1 MTHSV
6 EKNENNE
13 SGVYGI
19 ETDQEWQTRQ
29 VRTAR
34 QYRAMEAFHGLMMG
48 DYMGASMLDQKLA
61 ASHMIKNR
69 EVPDSPDSVSWPA
82 EVAIQCTYNTI
93 DAAKDDDMC
102 TLVSKTFRYHKGDAL
117 VCAVGAIVLGAYWA
131 DDMDRVIAH
140 TRAAIESATSEAD
153 TIIGGITMAVAAAWA
168 WRLQHVFHSSHREF
182 IDLVLA
188 YVPPSALREQLVAAR
203 QLPDDLTGL
212 GAAVKLGNVRG
223 ETPLDT
229 IPFVIWCV
237 GECLDDYEEAIW
249 TALEARGASDVLCA
263 LVGGIMALHTG
274 SEEIPDE
281 WIPSEI

>member
-13 SGVYGI
+13 SGVYSI

-34 QYRAMEAFHGLMMG
+34 QYRVMEAFHGLMMG

-93 DAAKDDDMC
+93 DAAKDDGMC

-131 DDMDRVIAH
+131 DVHYRTENMCHYDDDMQLAIRATHGKLPASNHSLGTKGATHERHVSPLSCH
-140 TRAAIESATSEAD
+140 TDDPDAT
-153 TIIGGITMAVAAAWA
+153 
-168 WRLQHVFHSSHREF
+168 
-182 IDLVLA
+182 
-188 YVPPSALREQLVAAR
+188 
-203 QLPDDLTGL
+203 
-212 GAAVKLGNVRG
+212 
-223 ETPLDT
+223 
-229 IPFVIWCV
+229 
-237 GECLDDYEEAIW
+237 IW
-249 TALEARGASDVLCA
+249 TTHRPSSPPRANP
-263 LVGGIMALHTG
+263 GG
-274 SEEIPDE
+274 PDL
-281 WIPSEI
+281 WHSRQPACPHA